1 MDDSKFARV
10 TANLLVRKGD
20 AAPSA
25 VKEKSSNKPRSRST
39 TNAAALPLTHDNVV
53 AMNGFHVPDGIF
65 NRTASQHAPRKL
77 HKIMVALSDEEHE
90 TLGLIAAKKGFTRH
104 QIVRNALEG
113 YFAWLAD
120 EYGRSC
126 RCISSTCSAECD
138 HLNAAEVAEQLE
150 PDRQAD

>member
-1 MDDSKFARV
+1 MDDSKFAPV

-25 VKEKSSNKPRSRST
+25 INEKNPKAASRSRSKEKKG
-39 TNAAALPLTHDNVV
+39 ALSLTHDNVV
-53 AMNGFHVPDGIF
+53 VMNGFRVPEGIF
-65 NRTASQHAPRKL
+65 NRTATLQAPKKP
-77 HKIMVALSDEEHE
+77 HKIMVALSDEQHE

-113 YFAWLAD
+113 YFEWLAD
-120 EYGRSC
+120 EYGRIC

-138 HLNAAEVAEQLE
+138 HLNAAEAAETL
-150 PDRQAD
+150 DRDR